1 MSMFIPA
8 IFCLTMCNLPWL
20 LDLTFQFLFDFFFI
34 ASDFTFTNRHIYNWP
49 SFLLWPSLFILSG
62 TISMLIS
69 NSVLETSPGGIIFW
83 CHIFLPFHIVHGI
96 LEARTLEWFAIPSS
110 GEPGFIRT
118 FYCDSSIWVALHGM
132 THSFIELCKPLHH
145 DMAVIYEEANTLI
158 GI

>member
-1 MSMFIPA
+1 MSMFILA
-8 IFCLTMCNLPWL
+8 ILCLTMCNSPWL

-69 NSVLETSPGGIIFW
+69 SSVLETSHGGIIFC

-96 LEARTLEWFAIPSS
+96 LEARTLEWFAFPPPVNQVLSELS
-110 GEPGFIRT
+110 T
-118 FYCDSSIWVALHGM
+118 M
-132 THSFIELCKPLHH
+132 THPFGWPC
-145 DMAVIYEEANTLI
+145 MAWLIASLSYASPFTMTWLWSMKGQTLL
-158 GI
+158 